1 MDSVAAARRSLYS
14 IDGVS
19 AEERFTNVVR
29 VKLISTGM
37 KPMQIEVDLSDWR
50 SDHELADREAV
61 SRSVVQITERL
72 GSSRREDDVDAYR
85 LLIELAPEYFK
96 EWTRREGL
104 RSEEGHVG
112 KEGVST
118 CRSRGTQYH
127 TKKKIK

>member
-50 SDHELADREAV
+50 SDHELADRETV

-72 GSSRREDDVDAYR
+72 GSSRREDDVDAYG
-85 LLIELAPEYFK
+85 LLIELAHTYFHD
-96 EWTRREGL
+96 WTGRDGSRVKRTEQRR
-104 RSEEGHVG
+104 
-112 KEGVST
+112 
-118 CRSRGTQYH
+118 
-127 TKKKIK
+127 

>member
-1 MDSVAAARRSLYS
+1 MDSVSAALRSLYS

-37 KPMQIEVDLSDWR
+37 KQMQIEVDLSDWR

-72 GSSRREDDVDAYR
+72 GRSRREDDVDAYR
-85 LLIELAPEYFK
+85 LLIEQIGRASC
-96 EWTRREGL
+96 RE
-104 RSEEGHVG
+104 RV
-112 KEGVST
+112 
-118 CRSRGTQYH
+118 CQYV
-127 TKKKIK
+127 